1 MIMWFIFALVL
12 ICLAYWLFKNSEDFW
27 DNDLAMFGGM
37 VAAILAV
44 VFILAPICC
53 HLDYVEFEKQFEIQQ
68 EQFEMMTENG
78 VIEEDKYTYIIN
90 VLDSNRELAEH
101 QASKRLW
108 GIFSTVP
115 KRVFD
120 IKPIGIK

>member
-12 ICLAYWLFKNSEDFW
+12 ICLAYWLFKNAEDFW
-27 DNDLAMFGGM
+27 DNDLAMFGGI
-37 VAAILAV
+37 VAIAFAV
-44 VFILAPICC
+44 VFILAPICF

-78 VIEEDKYTYIIN
+78 VIEEDNYTYIIN